1 MPGPITNISR
11 RGLLVVAAAGA
22 ATVAVVPLTPANA
35 DTPTAGQTPLV
46 SAVPPATLAELEAT
60 AMALRPPVFLLETVV
75 PAQFSTSDKSLLNIV
90 SEVHHTGTSSLRWD
104 YESHSILT
112 VQAPLGIVP
121 PSAASGGNGVDI
133 GLDVNTLAFWVYQS
147 TASSGKLRIEAGRGQ
162 RTDAWCEMNLNFTGW
177 RTAWIRYQDME
188 GEAKAD
194 MDTLRFIAP
203 TDAGT
208 LHLDELIVNR
218 PLRSNFPS
226 PDRQAPFVNPEI
238 HANANQHW
246 QDLLW
251 FSQLAGDPMPTPAP
265 TAGQLAD
272 LDAVKEAYDK
282 TVRKQVRVTAA
293 SIDAMVAKIDE
304 LGVPQA
310 GVRGGGSAINGYQIA
325 IYPPVIAAD
334 LKRLAPTIGLK
345 AFTNHM
351 FEVASAYDSTKDS
364 ELQGRLADLYV
375 RLLDYFDDQGWCEGS
390 VQGTI
395 HHLGYQN
402 RGFYD
407 SVWLMR
413 ELLASRGRLDK
424 VRGTLHWM
432 VGMGRLRM
440 GTGHA
445 DVFYNGIFDILNTTL
460 LGLLG
465 GALMADGE
473 ASQVAH
479 LGLLQQW
486 LNRAISP
493 SSGTQTGFKPDSATF
508 HHMGHYPAYA
518 RDGLSNGA
526 PALAVLSGTSFAIS
540 PESHERWNQALLAM
554 RFYSNRNNFPISL
567 SNRHPKGGESL
578 SLDGYRVM
586 TLAGSPDGKQALDP
600 VMGAAFLRL
609 LPVKPSSAQRELAEQ
624 LAGAGVVPEP
634 DPSGCQVM
642 NHAAL
647 VSQRRDGWLVSVR
660 GHNRHLWST
669 EIYGGSNEY
678 GRYVTYGQVQVM
690 SGGDPVSNAGSGFVQ
705 PGWNW
710 NRFPGTTAIQLPFEK
725 LAADIHPLG
734 EEMLLTDQRLGGGGV
749 IGGKNGAFLM
759 SLHESAVYDGS
770 FYARKS
776 VFLFDNRV
784 VALGSGIENRDRT
797 NSTQTTLFQCHL
809 ADTSVPTQDSR
820 EGAITALPYSN
831 PGELHDPAWLLD
843 PQNVGY
849 YVPKGQRLEVSRS
862 VQTAPDQSGET
873 EEALPYATAVL
884 DHGTKPKRGK
894 YEYAMVV
901 GATAQA
907 MTSFADEMNRR
918 DKAPYKVL
926 RHDDTA
932 HVVQDRDTG
941 ITAHAVFEATKRL
954 TDGVVKAVDTP
965 SVVLVQPDGD
975 ELVLSVTDPDLRF
988 YNGKDKA
995 DPLLSPYGAPWRQ
1008 LPSQGSQITVEL
1020 EGRWTSTTPGASVL
1034 AGRRT
1039 TKILVSCADGL
1050 TNESRL
1056 RRL

>member
-1 MPGPITNISR
+1 MPAPTTNISR
-11 RGLLVVAAAGA
+11 RGLLAVAAAGA
-22 ATVAVVPLTPANA
+22 ATVAVVPMSPAGA
-35 DTPTAGQTPLV
+35 DTPTEGQAALV
-46 SAVPPATLAELEAT
+46 PAVPPATLAELEDT
-60 AMALRPPVFLLETVV
+60 AMALKPPVFLLETVV
-75 PAQFSTSDKSLLNIV
+75 PAQFSTSDKSPLNIV
-90 SEVHHTGTSSLRWD
+90 SEVNHTGNSSLRWD
-104 YESHSILT
+104 YKSHSVLT

-121 PSAASGGNGVDI
+121 PSAASGGNGADI

-147 TASSGKLRIEAGRGQ
+147 TASSGKLRIEAGRGR

-177 RTAWIRYQDME
+177 RTAWIRYQDMD
-188 GEAKAD
+188 GKARTD
-194 MDTLRFIAP
+194 MDTLRFVAP
-203 TDAGT
+203 SDTGT
-208 LHLDELIVNR
+208 LHLDQLIVNR
-218 PLRSNFPS
+218 PLRSNFPC
-226 PDRQAPFVNPEI
+226 PDRQTPFVNPGV
-238 HANANQHW
+238 HTDANQHW

-251 FSQLAGDPMPTPAP
+251 FSQLAAEPLPTPAP

-272 LDAVKEAYDK
+272 LDAVKEAYDR
-282 TVRKQVRVTAA
+282 TVRKQVNVTAA
-293 SIDAMVAKIDE
+293 SVDAMVAKIDA
-304 LGVPQA
+304 LGVPQP
-310 GVRGGGSAINGYQIA
+310 GVLGGGKPINGYQIS

-334 LKRLAPTIGLK
+334 INRLAPTIGLK
-345 AFTNHM
+345 DFTNQM
-351 FEVASAYDSTKDS
+351 FEVASAYDSTKDAA
-364 ELQGRLADLYV
+364 LQSSLADLYL
-375 RLLDYFDDQGWCEGS
+375 RLLDYFHDQGWTEGS

-413 ELLASRGRLDK
+413 ELLASRGRLDE
-424 VRGTLHWM
+424 VRETLHWM
-432 VGMGRLRM
+432 VGVGRIRM
-440 GTGHA
+440 GTEHA
-445 DVFYNGIFDILNTTL
+445 DVFYSGVFDILNTTL
-460 LGLLG
+460 LALLG
-465 GALMADGE
+465 SVLLTDGE

-479 LGLLQQW
+479 LSLLQQW
-486 LNRAISP
+486 LNHAISP
-493 SSGTQTGFKPDSATF
+493 SPGIQGGFKPDSATF

-518 RDGLSNGA
+518 RDGLSKGA

-554 RFYSNRNNFPISL
+554 RFYSNKNNFPISL

-578 SLDGYRVM
+578 TLDAYRVM

-609 LPVKPSSAQRELAEQ
+609 LPAKPSSAQRELADQ
-624 LAGAGVVPEP
+624 LAGAGVLAEP
-634 DPSGCQVM
+634 DPTGCQVM

-705 PGWNW
+705 PGWDW

-725 LAADIHPLG
+725 LAAAINPLG

-759 SLHESAVYDGS
+759 SLHESEVYDGS

-784 VALGSGIENRDRT
+784 VALGSGIENRDRK

-809 ADTSVPTQDSR
+809 ADASVPTQDSR
-820 EGAITALPYSN
+820 VGAITSLPYSN
-831 PGELHDPAWLLD
+831 GGELEDPVWLLD

-849 YVPKGQRLEVSRS
+849 YVPRRQRLEVSRS
-862 VQTAPDQSGET
+862 VQTAPDQSGKT
-873 EEALPYATAVL
+873 EGALPYATAVL
-884 DHGTKPKRGK
+884 DHGSRPKREK

-901 GATAQA
+901 GATAEA
-907 MTSFADEMNRR
+907 MTSFTEEMGRR
-918 DKAPYKVL
+918 DGAPYKVL

-941 ITAHAVFEATKRL
+941 ITAYAVFEATKKL

-965 SVVLVQPDGD
+965 SVVLVQPDGA
-975 ELVLSVTDPDLRF
+975 ELIVSVTDPDLRF
-988 YNGKDKA
+988 YNGKDKS
-995 DPLLSPYGAPWRQ
+995 DPLQSPYGAPWRQ

-1020 EGRWTSTTPGASVL
+1020 EGQWTSSSPGVSVRS
-1034 AGRRT
+1034 GRRT
-1039 TKILVSCADGL
+1039 TTILVSCAGGM
-1050 TNESRL
+1050 TNELRL
-1056 RRL
+1056 TRS